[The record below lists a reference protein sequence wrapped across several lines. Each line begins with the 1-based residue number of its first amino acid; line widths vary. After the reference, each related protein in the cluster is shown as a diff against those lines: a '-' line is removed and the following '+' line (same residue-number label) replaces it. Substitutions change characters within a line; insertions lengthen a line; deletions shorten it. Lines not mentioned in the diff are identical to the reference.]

1 MVDNLL
7 YNERRQ
13 KDCIKLFEI
22 SDLYS
27 ISGSKNNKKK
37 KLGLIA
43 SGRVDKNYEDFSK
56 KINKAYILSIFQKV
70 IPEDQINIEIISRD
84 KLDTKLKNEI
94 VYFEVDIENIK
105 LDDNFDTIIQT
116 DFSKSIK
123 YKQISD
129 YPTSTRDLSFS
140 VKDYPKSKILEKTIQ
155 DFKHNLL
162 KETFIFDYYK
172 NEKKKK

>member
-1 MVDNLL
+1 MA
-7 YNERRQ
+7 
-13 KDCIKLFEI
+13 
-22 SDLYS
+22 
-27 ISGSKNNKKK
+27 
-37 KLGLIA
+37 GLI
-43 SGRVDKNYEDFSK
+43 KIMKIFQ

-162 KETFIFDYYK
+162 KKLSYLIIIRTKKRRNK
-172 NEKKKK
+172 NRIQIYISI